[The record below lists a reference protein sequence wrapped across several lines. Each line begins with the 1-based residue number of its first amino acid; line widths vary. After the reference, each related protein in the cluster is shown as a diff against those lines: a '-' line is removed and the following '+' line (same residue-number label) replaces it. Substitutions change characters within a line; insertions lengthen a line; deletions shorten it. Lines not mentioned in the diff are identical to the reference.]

1 MKTTLYQI
9 LGVPNNASKEQITA
23 AYRTALGARKNA
35 AHPDPNAATFL
46 RDAYQILSNDA
57 QRAAYDAS
65 LARTQRGAGTPV
77 PMQQARP
84 IGWVRWLGGVVVLAG
99 LVAAWQWQRAA
110 VQPAVPK
117 MTPIAQT
124 DDARG
129 APAKVAPA
137 APAEIAPAPARPIE
151 AAPVA
156 AAPPVARSAEEI
168 FVQLAPSVARIN
180 VLDGAGTS
188 IGSGSGV
195 VIDRETVITNCH
207 VALRGRRLAVR
218 IGDDTRAATL
228 GTADEHFDLCQ
239 LNVPGLRAPAVG
251 LGSVESLRT
260 GQKVFAIGAPQ
271 GLDLTISEGIVSSL
285 REVPDGTVI
294 QTTAPISPGSS
305 GGGLFNAAGQLVGI
319 TTFQHRYGQNLNFA
333 LPADWVARM
342 QTRSIQ
348 SAQTGRFMPTPVTGS
363 DLAAT
368 IIGKWLCYGPL
379 TGRNGEY
386 TFADD
391 GTMSVVIGGKAA
403 IGQYA
408 LRGKALYLT
417 GPGITLAIEELSPQK
432 MILNAGE
439 GRRLVCQR
447 G

>member
-1 MKTTLYQI
+1 MKTTLYQL
-9 LGVPNNASKEQITA
+9 LGVAPNASKEQIAA
-23 AYRTALGARKNA
+23 AYRTALGAAENA
-35 AHPDPNAATFL
+35 RHSDPNSATFL

-65 LARTQRGAGTPV
+65 LVRAQRGAAAPA
-77 PMQQARP
+77 PAADARA
-84 IGWVRWLGGVVVLAG
+84 IGWMPWLVGVMLLVG
-99 LVAAWQWQRAA
+99 LVAAWQWRKAP
-110 VQPAVPK
+110 VQPASPK
-117 MTPIAQT
+117 TALVAQK
-124 DDARG
+124 DEARG
-129 APAKVAPA
+129 APAENAPA
-137 APAEIAPAPARPIE
+137 APARSIE
-151 AAPVA
+151 TAPVA
-156 AAPPVARSAEEI
+156 VQPLVRSTEEI
-168 FVQLAPSVARIN
+168 FVQLAPSVVRVN
-180 VLDGAGTS
+180 VLDGSGAP

-207 VALRGRRLAVR
+207 VALRARRLTVR
-218 IGDDTRAATL
+218 IGDDTRAATV
-228 GTADEHFDLCQ
+228 GTADEQFDLCR
-239 LNVPGLRAPAVG
+239 LNVPGLGAPAVG
-251 LGSVESLRT
+251 MGSVESLRT

-285 REVPDGTVI
+285 REVQDGIVI

-342 QTRSIQ
+342 QTRSSQ
-348 SAQTGRFMPTPVTGS
+348 VAQTGRNMPTPVAGG
-363 DLAAT
+363 DPAGT
-368 IIGKWLCYGPL
+368 IIGKWLCYGTL

-386 TFADD
+386 TFAED
-391 GTMSVVIGGKAA
+391 GTMSAVIGGKAA
-403 IGQYA
+403 MGQYA

-417 GPGITLAIEELSPQK
+417 GPGVTLAIEELSSQK

-447 G
+447 S

>member
-1 MKTTLYQI
+1 MKTTLYQL
-9 LGVPNNASKEQITA
+9 LGVAPNASKEQIA
-23 AYRTALGARKNA
+23 GAYRTALGAAKNA
-35 AHPDPNAATFL
+35 WHSDPNSVTFL

-65 LARTQRGAGTPV
+65 LLRAQRGAGAPAPAAEV
-77 PMQQARP
+77 RA
-84 IGWVRWLGGVVVLAG
+84 IGWVPWLVGVMVLVG
-99 LVAAWQWQRAA
+99 LAVAWQSSKAA
-110 VQPAVPK
+110 VQPAAPK
-117 MTPIAQT
+117 TASVAQK
-124 DDARG
+124 DEARG
-129 APAKVAPA
+129 APAETAPA
-137 APAEIAPAPARPIE
+137 APARSIE
-151 AAPVA
+151 TAPVA
-156 AAPPVARSAEEI
+156 VQPLVRSTEEI
-168 FVQLAPSVARIN
+168 FVQLAPSVVRVN
-180 VLDGAGTS
+180 VLDGSGAP

-207 VALRGRRLAVR
+207 VALRARRLTVR

-228 GTADEHFDLCQ
+228 GTADEQLDLCR
-239 LNVPGLRAPAVG
+239 LYVPGLRAPAVG
-251 LGSVESLRT
+251 MGSVESLRT

-285 REVPDGTVI
+285 REVQDGTVI

-305 GGGLFNAAGQLVGI
+305 GGGLFNAAGHLVGI

-333 LPADWVARM
+333 LPADWVSRM
-342 QTRSIQ
+342 QTRSSQ
-348 SAQTGRFMPTPVTGS
+348 PAQTGRYMPAPVAGG
-363 DLAAT
+363 DPAGA
-368 IIGKWLCYGPL
+368 IIGKWLCYGTL

-386 TFADD
+386 TFAED
-391 GTMSVVIGGKAA
+391 GTMSVVTGGKAA

-417 GPGITLAIEELSPQK
+417 GPGVTLAVEELSSQK

-447 G
+447 S

>member
-9 LGVPNNASKEQITA
+9 LGVPNNASKEQIAA
-23 AYRTALGARKNA
+23 AYRTALGARKIA
-35 AHPDPNAATFL
+35 AHSDPNAATFL

-84 IGWVRWLGGVVVLAG
+84 IGWVRRLGGVVVLAG

-228 GTADEHFDLCQ
+228 GRRTTFRSVSARCPGAASASGRSGQRRSPAHRAEGLCNRRAAD
-239 LNVPGLRAPAVG
+239 
-251 LGSVESLRT
+251 GSDDQRRHR
-260 GQKVFAIGAPQ
+260 F
-271 GLDLTISEGIVSSL
+271 SL
-285 REVPDGTVI
+285 REVPDGHRDP
-294 QTTAPISPGSS
+294 TTAPISPDRAAADCSMLRANWSASRRSS
-305 GGGLFNAAGQLVGI
+305 IA
-319 TTFQHRYGQNLNFA
+319 T
-333 LPADWVARM
+333 AR
-342 QTRSIQ
+342 T
-348 SAQTGRFMPTPVTGS
+348 
-363 DLAAT
+363 
-368 IIGKWLCYGPL
+368 
-379 TGRNGEY
+379 
-386 TFADD
+386 
-391 GTMSVVIGGKAA
+391 
-403 IGQYA
+403 
-408 LRGKALYLT
+408 
-417 GPGITLAIEELSPQK
+417 
-432 MILNAGE
+432 
-439 GRRLVCQR
+439 
-447 G
+447 

>member
-1 MKTTLYQI
+1 MKRTLYQI
-9 LGVPNNASKEQITA
+9 LGVPHNASKEQISS
-23 AYRTALGARKNA
+23 AYRTALGVRNDAGR
-35 AHPDPNAATFL
+35 PDPNADTFL
-46 RDAYQILSNDA
+46 RDAHQILSNDA

-65 LARTQRGAGTPV
+65 LARAQRGAGAPV
-77 PMQQARP
+77 PVQDART
-84 IGWVRWLGGVVVLAG
+84 IGWLPWFGGVVVLAG
-99 LVAAWQWQRAA
+99 LVAAWQWNNAA

-117 MTPIAQT
+117 VPPIAQK
-124 DDARG
+124 DEAARG
-129 APAKVAPA
+129 APLEVAPVAPA
-137 APAEIAPAPARPIE
+137 RSIE
-151 AAPVA
+151 TAPVA
-156 AAPPVARSAEEI
+156 AAPTTPVARSAEEI
-168 FVQLAPSVARIN
+168 FVQLAPSVARVN
-180 VLDGAGTS
+180 VLDASGAS

-207 VALRGRRLAVR
+207 VALRARRLAVR
-218 IGDDTRAATL
+218 VGDDTRAATL
-228 GTADEHFDLCQ
+228 GTADEQFDLCQ
-239 LNVPGLRAPAVG
+239 LHVPGLRAPAVS

-333 LPADWVARM
+333 LPADWVSRM
-342 QTRSIQ
+342 QTRSSQ

-363 DLAAT
+363 DAAAT
-368 IIGKWLCYGPL
+368 IIGRWLCYGPL

-417 GPGITLAIEELSPQK
+417 GPGITLAIEELSSQK

-447 G
+447 S